1 MEFIWMVAEDGI
13 PWRMPILEEP
23 KDATQV
29 EWEPVPCS
37 ASYSIR
43 QIAASSK
50 TAFALDR
57 SGRILML
64 VLPTH
69 IALRQK
75 IEVYVNQRWYPLVK
89 WRRPLPTDRSEYSDE
104 SGKLRR
110 DLEYFEDSPVDGWS
124 WEEPWRTNRDPRS
137 FDDQGWQYAITFLGA
152 NSTNWDRQ
160 CKRHHFVRRK
170 ILRRHMRFTQHD
182 KWIEFSPEDDSKMFV
197 ELACGGAE
205 IMEDGEILL
214 FALGTDGNIYR
225 RAGIRT
231 NIPNGT
237 EWCQLPKIQN
247 PSTNEEI
254 DDVTLLAISPT
265 LGTLIC
271 ITWDGKMYQRKG
283 ISCAIPNGAIWRQI
297 PTPKNR
303 AVIGLT
309 IGTEAIWCIT
319 ADGMVWFA
327 RLEIDRRKMEHT
339 NIEELNF
346 QEVAKSGICRIS
358 LTKNDQVF
366 CVGSEKEVMEVR
378 TGIDSSEPS
387 GKKFE
392 VMKYEGNEKK
402 RWISICA
409 ASSNLSNIP
418 KYLLDPRV
426 LQARQEIFQFKNT
439 FWRKQI
445 LESLQISN
453 DKSWEIMKDVKIE
466 KISDD
471 FGCENVERFRKI
483 KAQLV
488 VFGDGQRQMRSV
500 NLRISEAV
508 FEIEGERNIDCAM
521 ILSSFSGFQRLPQKY
536 LLHILVKNE
545 AQPISF
551 AFTDESSRNSCQEIV
566 DNIIRSYI
574 TTSARN
580 SLGQS
585 MWTIS
590 NSGSVRWHC
599 LAEMDPKFEKEIPL
613 SDTRSLTVPGN
624 FESIDCG
631 ANRLVWAVNFAGDL
645 YSLHPRFD
653 PLSTLDHTFEYRQT
667 DELRHELY
675 EYQKSAIFRGFVT
688 FQGQQ
693 KGVSAWMSKN
703 EGAAPQFYSGLA
715 SKFWTWID
723 AEWRLEDSDE
733 DSWEYSNEID
743 GNFEIG
749 VGKGEGK
756 IRRRCWIRR
765 AKFETNKSVWAK
777 VEGPSVKVVR
787 VAKVENQN
795 SVTVITLTRDGH
807 LLLRLGVNREN
818 FTGSSWSQIVTD
830 SPITAFHIQKHEKIW
845 CITTE
850 SLIIWKTL
858 VDTEQDVWNY
868 LDMNLP
874 SRKVVVTQKDA
885 DICGS
890 NDILYLRSRN
900 VLFRIDSANL
910 TCSDPYPM
918 ENLRQ
923 AVVNLQGQI
932 CLLGSNISIVN
943 EWKVML
949 YEDKKTTI
957 IQPRSMNR
965 AMNFGKSII
974 CIAMY

>member
-1 MEFIWMVAEDGI
+1 
-13 PWRMPILEEP
+13 
-23 KDATQV
+23 
-29 EWEPVPCS
+29 
-37 ASYSIR
+37 
-43 QIAASSK
+43 
-50 TAFALDR
+50 
-57 SGRILML
+57 
-64 VLPTH
+64 
-69 IALRQK
+69 
-75 IEVYVNQRWYPLVK
+75 
-89 WRRPLPTDRSEYSDE
+89 
-104 SGKLRR
+104 
-110 DLEYFEDSPVDGWS
+110 
-124 WEEPWRTNRDPRS
+124 
-137 FDDQGWQYAITFLGA
+137 
-152 NSTNWDRQ
+152 
-160 CKRHHFVRRK
+160 
-170 ILRRHMRFTQHD
+170 
-182 KWIEFSPEDDSKMFV
+182 
-197 ELACGGAE
+197 
-205 IMEDGEILL
+205 
-214 FALGTDGNIYR
+214 
-225 RAGIRT
+225 
-231 NIPNGT
+231 
-237 EWCQLPKIQN
+237 
-247 PSTNEEI
+247 
-254 DDVTLLAISPT
+254 
-265 LGTLIC
+265 
-271 ITWDGKMYQRKG
+271 
-283 ISCAIPNGAIWRQI
+283 
-297 PTPKNR
+297 
-303 AVIGLT
+303 
-309 IGTEAIWCIT
+309 
-319 ADGMVWFA
+319 
-327 RLEIDRRKMEHT
+327 
-339 NIEELNF
+339 
-346 QEVAKSGICRIS
+346 
-358 LTKNDQVF
+358 
-366 CVGSEKEVMEVR
+366 
-378 TGIDSSEPS
+378 
-387 GKKFE
+387 
-392 VMKYEGNEKK
+392 
-402 RWISICA
+402 
-409 ASSNLSNIP
+409 
-418 KYLLDPRV
+418 
-426 LQARQEIFQFKNT
+426 
-439 FWRKQI
+439 
-445 LESLQISN
+445 
-453 DKSWEIMKDVKIE
+453 
-466 KISDD
+466 
-471 FGCENVERFRKI
+471 
-483 KAQLV
+483 
-488 VFGDGQRQMRSV
+488 MRSV

-590 NSGSVRWHC
+590 SSGSVRWHC

-749 VGKGEGK
+749 
-756 IRRRCWIRR
+756 
-765 AKFETNKSVWAK
+765 
-777 VEGPSVKVVR
+777 
-787 VAKVENQN
+787 N
-795 SVTVITLTRDGH
+795 SVTVIALTRDGH